1 MVLVLVHGNAEE
13 AGERDLGDVGRVFVI
28 WGKTGSRS
36 HHIFCNQL
44 KGWKKRGQLLLLAGP
59 LEYIQCCSSGGQN
72 KRDVLCS
79 QNRYRTGLGGKE
91 REWERKMERERER
104 ERERK
109 TMK

>member
-1 MVLVLVHGNAEE
+1 MGENRFKVAPYFLQSVERMEE
-13 AGERDLGDVGRVFVI
+13 ERTTVVI
-28 WGKTGSRS
+28 GG
-36 HHIFCNQL
+36 
-44 KGWKKRGQLLLLAGP
+44 A
-59 LEYIQCCSSGGQN
+59 YIQCCSSGGQN